1 MEKNTIKL
9 YNGKVYGV
17 KVSDYGLENGYLD
30 YQTLGQIV
38 GDCILNNTLM
48 QEILYDWE
56 TVNGYEM
63 EDDDYCEIYQW
74 YIISEQGYKILAGL
88 TDEIVF
94 YNERLDIYVWGITHF
109 GTAWSYVLTDVKLVN
124 D

>member
-9 YNGKVYGV
+9 YNSKVYGV

-48 QEILYDWE
+48 QEIL
-56 TVNGYEM
+56 
-63 EDDDYCEIYQW
+63 
-74 YIISEQGYKILAGL
+74 
-88 TDEIVF
+88 
-94 YNERLDIYVWGITHF
+94 
-109 GTAWSYVLTDVKLVN
+109 
-124 D
+124 